1 MNYYIIV
8 FKNTH
13 DAMTADKKLAMKNY
27 KFRIMPTPTLIT
39 QSCGICVRIENDD
52 EINSIIENKEI
63 EFKNIYKRNRIKE
76 VQKCMHLQTGFI
88 QAESCLN
95 FLLKK

>member
-39 QSCGICVRIENDD
+39 QSCGICVNDD
-52 EINSIIENKEI
+52 EIN
-63 EFKNIYKRNRIKE
+63 
-76 VQKCMHLQTGFI
+76 
-88 QAESCLN
+88 
-95 FLLKK
+95 

>member
-13 DAMTADKKLAMKNY
+13 DAMSAEQKLNELNY

-39 QSCGICVRIENDD
+39 QSCGICIRIEEEEELNK
-52 EINSIIENKEI
+52 IITSSTI
-63 EFKNIYKRNRIKE
+63 EFKNIYKKE
-76 VQKCMHLQTGFI
+76 EANYIVVK
-88 QAESCLN
+88 
-95 FLLKK
+95 

>member
-13 DAMTADKKLAMKNY
+13 DAMSAEQKLNGLNY

-39 QSCGICVRIENDD
+39 QSCGICIRIEEEEKLN
-52 EINSIIENKEI
+52 EIINNNTI
-63 EFKNIYKRNRIKE
+63 EFKNIYKKEEANYILIK
-76 VQKCMHLQTGFI
+76 
-88 QAESCLN
+88 
-95 FLLKK
+95 

>member
-13 DAMTADKKLAMKNY
+13 DAMSAEQKLNELNY

-39 QSCGICVRIENDD
+39 QSCGICIRIEEEEELNK
-52 EINSIIENKEI
+52 IISSNKI
-63 EFKNIYKRNRIKE
+63 EFKNIYKKE
-76 VQKCMHLQTGFI
+76 VSKYI
-88 QAESCLN
+88 EI
-95 FLLKK
+95 K

>member
-13 DAMTADKKLAMKNY
+13 DAMSAEQKLNELNY

-39 QSCGICVRIENDD
+39 QSCGICIRVED
-52 EINSIIENKEI
+52 EEELNKIISNNTI
-63 EFKNIYKRNRIKE
+63 DFKGIYKKEESNYIVIK
-76 VQKCMHLQTGFI
+76 
-88 QAESCLN
+88 
-95 FLLKK
+95 

>member
-13 DAMTADKKLAMKNY
+13 DAMSAEQKLKGLNY

-39 QSCGICVRIENDD
+39 QSCGICIRIEEEEKVN
-52 EINSIIENKEI
+52 EIINNNTV
-63 EFKNIYKRNRIKE
+63 EFKNVYKKEEANYVLIK
-76 VQKCMHLQTGFI
+76 
-88 QAESCLN
+88 
-95 FLLKK
+95 

>member
-13 DAMTADKKLAMKNY
+13 DAMSADQKLNGLNY

-39 QSCGICVRIENDD
+39 QSCGICIRIEEEEKLN
-52 EINSIIENKEI
+52 EIINNNTI
-63 EFKNIYKRNRIKE
+63 EFKNIYKKEEANYILIK
-76 VQKCMHLQTGFI
+76 
-88 QAESCLN
+88 
-95 FLLKK
+95 

>member
-13 DAMTADKKLAMKNY
+13 DAMSAEQKLNGLNY

-39 QSCGICVRIENDD
+39 QSCGICIRIEEEEELNK
-52 EINSIIENKEI
+52 IISSNII
-63 EFKNIYKRNRIKE
+63 EFKNIYKKEEANYKMIK
-76 VQKCMHLQTGFI
+76 
-88 QAESCLN
+88 
-95 FLLKK
+95 

>member
-13 DAMTADKKLAMKNY
+13 DAMSAEQKLNGLNY

-39 QSCGICVRIENDD
+39 QSCGICIRIEEEEEEKVNEIIND
-52 EINSIIENKEI
+52 NTV
-63 EFKNIYKRNRIKE
+63 EFKNIYKKEEANYVLIK
-76 VQKCMHLQTGFI
+76 
-88 QAESCLN
+88 
-95 FLLKK
+95 

>member
-13 DAMTADKKLAMKNY
+13 DAMSAEQKLNGLNY

-39 QSCGICVRIENDD
+39 QSCGICIRIEEEEEEKVN
-52 EINSIIENKEI
+52 EIINNNTV
-63 EFKNIYKRNRIKE
+63 EFNNIYKKEEANYVLIK
-76 VQKCMHLQTGFI
+76 
-88 QAESCLN
+88 
-95 FLLKK
+95 

>member
-13 DAMTADKKLAMKNY
+13 DAMSAEQKLSGLNY

-39 QSCGICVRIENDD
+39 QSCGICIRVEEEEELNK
-52 EINSIIENKEI
+52 IISSNII
-63 EFKNIYKRNRIKE
+63 EFKNIYKKEEAKYITIK
-76 VQKCMHLQTGFI
+76 
-88 QAESCLN
+88 
-95 FLLKK
+95 

>member
-13 DAMTADKKLAMKNY
+13 DAMSAEQKLSGLNY

-39 QSCGICVRIENDD
+39 QSCGICIRIED
-52 EINSIIENKEI
+52 EEELNKIISSNII
-63 EFKNIYKRNRIKE
+63 EFKNIYKKEEAKYIVIK
-76 VQKCMHLQTGFI
+76 
-88 QAESCLN
+88 
-95 FLLKK
+95 

>member
-13 DAMTADKKLAMKNY
+13 DAMSAEQKLNELKY

-39 QSCGICVRIENDD
+39 QSCGICIRVEEEEELNK
-52 EINSIIENKEI
+52 IISSNII
-63 EFKNIYKRNRIKE
+63 EFKNIYKKEEAKYITIK
-76 VQKCMHLQTGFI
+76 
-88 QAESCLN
+88 
-95 FLLKK
+95 

>member
-13 DAMTADKKLAMKNY
+13 DAMSAEQKLNELNY

-39 QSCGICVRIENDD
+39 QSCGICIRIEEEEELNKI
-52 EINSIIENKEI
+52 INSDTI
-63 EFKNIYKRNRIKE
+63 EFKNIYKKEEAKYIAIK
-76 VQKCMHLQTGFI
+76 
-88 QAESCLN
+88 
-95 FLLKK
+95 